1 MNGRE
6 YVSHKMPILLA
17 EGLTKKQAL
26 GKAFGMARSKGYDVP
41 KPKHKKPRR
50 MLDRIFSKDQ

>member
-1 MNGRE
+1 MSGRE
-6 YVSHKMPILLA
+6 YVSHKTPILLA

-41 KPKHKKPRR
+41 KKKKPRK
-50 MLDRIFSKDQ
+50 MLYRIFSKH